1 MPRHGIHGCRAGWR
15 AAFVCGAVTV
25 LAGCQGMHES
35 KDFER
40 HRYSQ
45 LSEPYDRNDVIY
57 FDVKF
62 DANYPDENP
71 AAEEIRMEWLQ
82 AWLDQRKMCGDGYVI
97 DKRRPFDMM
106 ENNPARYDMRY
117 EVKCKVVAT
126 S

>member
-1 MPRHGIHGCRAGWR
+1 ML
-15 AAFVCGAVTV
+15 AA
-25 LAGCQGMHES
+25 LAGCESIHKS

-62 DANYPDENP
+62 DVNYPDENP
-71 AAEEIRMEWLQ
+71 AAEKVRMEWLQ
-82 AWLDQRKMCGDGYVI
+82 AWLDQVKMCGDGYEI

-117 EVKCKVVAT
+117 EVKCKIAT
-126 S
+126 VS

>member
-1 MPRHGIHGCRAGWR
+1 MRRDDLRGRSAGWR
-15 AAFVCGAVTV
+15 VAFVCGTV
-25 LAGCQGMHES
+25 ATLAACQSIHES

-62 DANYPDENP
+62 DANYPDQDP
-71 AAEEIRMEWLQ
+71 AAEKIRMGWLE
-82 AWLDQRKMCGDGYVI
+82 AWLEQRKMCGDGYEI

-106 ENNPARYDMRY
+106 EDNPARYDMRY
-117 EVKCKVVAT
+117 EVKCKVAVP

>member
-1 MPRHGIHGCRAGWR
+1 VLPGCESIHK
-15 AAFVCGAVTV
+15 
-25 LAGCQGMHES
+25 S

-45 LSEPYDRNDVIY
+45 LSEPFDRNDIIY

-71 AAEEIRMEWLQ
+71 AAEKIRMEWLQ

-97 DKRRPFDMM
+97 DKRRAFDMM
-106 ENNPARYDMRY
+106 ENNPARYDVRY

>member
-1 MPRHGIHGCRAGWR
+1 MRRDDIRGRGAGWGPV
-15 AAFVCGAVTV
+15 FVCGILAA
-25 LAGCQGMHES
+25 LAGCESMHKS

-45 LSEPYDRNDVIY
+45 LSEPYERNDVIY

-62 DANYPDENP
+62 DANYPDEDP
-71 AAEEIRMEWLQ
+71 GAEQIRMEWLQ
-82 AWLDQRKMCGDGYVI
+82 AWLDQRQMCGDGYVI

-117 EVKCKVVAT
+117 EVKCKIDAT